1 MYDRIGEL
9 IARRRKELGMNQ
21 AQLAAS
27 MNKMGFSLSNQAVS
41 KWENG
46 STLPNAKQFLALCD
60 ALGIFLVLAG
70 LAVLRGLSMAAMKLV
85 LILLFLWIT
94 SPVASHLLAE
104 MEIETNPEGHRA
116 WEEEER

>member
-1 MYDRIGEL
+1 MIAKVIGCAL
-9 IARRRKELGMNQ
+9 L
-21 AQLAAS
+21 LA
-27 MNKMGFSLSNQAVS
+27 GIFIFLTAVVGLYRM
-41 KWENG
+41 KYILNRMH
-46 STLPNAKQFLALCD
+46 AAALCD
-60 ALGIFLVLAG
+60 ALGILLVLAG

-104 MEIETNPEGHRA
+104 MEIETNPDGHRA

>member
-1 MYDRIGEL
+1 M
-9 IARRRKELGMNQ
+9 IAKVTGCALL
-21 AQLAAS
+21 LA
-27 MNKMGFSLSNQAVS
+27 GVFIFLTAVVGLYRM
-41 KWENG
+41 KYILNRMH
-46 STLPNAKQFLALCD
+46 AAALCD

>member
-1 MYDRIGEL
+1 MIAKAIGCAL
-9 IARRRKELGMNQ
+9 L
-21 AQLAAS
+21 LA
-27 MNKMGFSLSNQAVS
+27 GVFIFLTAVVGLYRM
-41 KWENG
+41 KYILNRMH
-46 STLPNAKQFLALCD
+46 AAALCD

>member
-1 MYDRIGEL
+1 MIAKVIGCAL
-9 IARRRKELGMNQ
+9 L
-21 AQLAAS
+21 LA
-27 MNKMGFSLSNQAVS
+27 GVFIFLTAVVGLYRM
-41 KWENG
+41 KYILNRMH
-46 STLPNAKQFLALCD
+46 AAALCD

>member
-1 MYDRIGEL
+1 MIAKAIGCAL
-9 IARRRKELGMNQ
+9 LLAGMFIFLTAVVGLYRMKYILNRMH
-21 AQLAAS
+21 AA
-27 MNKMGFSLSNQAVS
+27 
-41 KWENG
+41 
-46 STLPNAKQFLALCD
+46 ALCD
-60 ALGIFLVLAG
+60 ALGIVLVLAG

>member
-1 MYDRIGEL
+1 M
-9 IARRRKELGMNQ
+9 IAKVTGCALL
-21 AQLAAS
+21 LAGA
-27 MNKMGFSLSNQAVS
+27 FIFLTAVVGLYRM
-41 KWENG
+41 KYILNRMH
-46 STLPNAKQFLALCD
+46 AAALCD